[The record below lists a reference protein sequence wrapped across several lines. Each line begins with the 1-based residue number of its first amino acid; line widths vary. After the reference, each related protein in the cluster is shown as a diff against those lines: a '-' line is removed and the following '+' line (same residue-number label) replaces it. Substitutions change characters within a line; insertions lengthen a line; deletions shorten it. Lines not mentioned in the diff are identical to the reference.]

1 MSGDWLVI
9 GVGNRDRGDDAVG
22 PHVCD
27 RLRTRVGGTRL
38 RTVVCEGSIIDLALH
53 WDGDDRVV
61 VVDAIAPGARPGRIV
76 SVDLTGDD
84 ASIGTAPAPTPAPTT
99 VSTHE
104 IDVWVAIEL
113 ARALGRMP
121 AQLLLIGIEA
131 QHVAW
136 AAPLSA
142 SVTAAAD
149 DVVDR
154 LVALLAVGVG
164 DAAG

>member
-1 MSGDWLVI
+1 MTDGDWVVI

-27 RLRTRVGGTRL
+27 RLRARVGGAHV

-53 WDGDDRVV
+53 WDGEDRVV
-61 VVDAIAPGARPGRIV
+61 IVDAVAPAGRPGRIV
-76 SVDLTGDD
+76 TLDLSSDG
-84 ASIGTAPAPTPAPTT
+84 APMGATAAA

-104 IDVWVAIEL
+104 VDVSVAIEL
-113 ARALGRMP
+113 ARVLGRMP
-121 AQLLLIGIEA
+121 ARLLLIGIEVE
-131 QHVAW
+131 QVAW

-142 SVTAAAD
+142 AVSAAAD

-154 LVALLAVGVG
+154 LAALFAVGVG

>member
-1 MSGDWLVI
+1 MNGDWLVI

-22 PHVCD
+22 PYVCD
-27 RLRTRVGGTRL
+27 RLRARVGGTDVRS
-38 RTVVCEGSIIDLALH
+38 VVCEGSIIDLALH

-76 SVDLTGDD
+76 TVDLTGDD
-84 ASIGTAPAPTPAPTT
+84 ASIGTVPAPPA

-104 IDVWVAIEL
+104 IDVGVAIEL

-121 AQLLLIGIEA
+121 ARLLLIGIEA
-131 QHVAW
+131 EQVMW

-142 SVTAAAD
+142 VVAAAAD

-154 LVALLAVGVG
+154 LVALFAVGVG

>member
-1 MSGDWLVI
+1 MTAMNDDWLVI

-53 WDGDDRVV
+53 WDGHDRVV
-61 VVDAIAPGARPGRIV
+61 VVDAIAPGNRPGRIV
-76 SVDLTGDD
+76 SVDRTGDD
-84 ASIGTAPAPTPAPTT
+84 ASTGATPAPAA

-104 IDVWVAIEL
+104 IDVWVAIEV

-131 QHVAW
+131 EQVVW

-142 SVTAAAD
+142 AVAAAAD

-164 DAAG
+164 EAAG